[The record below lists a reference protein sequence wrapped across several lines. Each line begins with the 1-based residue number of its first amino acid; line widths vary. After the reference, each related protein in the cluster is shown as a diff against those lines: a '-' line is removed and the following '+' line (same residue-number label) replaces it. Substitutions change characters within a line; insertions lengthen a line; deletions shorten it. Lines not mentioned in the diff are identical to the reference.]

1 MRLLILDNYD
11 SFVYN
16 LRQGFEELGAECVVA
31 RNDALST
38 EDITRID
45 PDGIVISPGPGVPSE
60 RRDFGICGDVLMT
73 LSHEI
78 PTLGV
83 CLGHQGIAH
92 FYGGSV
98 VKADR
103 LVHGKTSLVDHDGS
117 GLYDGLPDP
126 FLAGR
131 YHSFVVSPRLPDALR
146 VTATTTD
153 GTVMGIRHRR
163 FPIEGIQ
170 FHPESVLTPQGTRI
184 LANFMRG
191 LRS

>member
-31 RNDALST
+31 RNDSLT
-38 EDITRID
+38 LDDISRID
-45 PDGIVISPGPGVPSE
+45 PDGIVISPGPGRPSE
-60 RRDFGICGDVLMT
+60 RRDFGICGDVLT
-73 LSHEI
+73 NLSPQI

-92 FYGGSV
+92 FYGGEV

-103 LVHGKTSLVDHDGS
+103 LVHGKTSLVDHDGC
-117 GLYDGLPDP
+117 GIYDGLPEP
-126 FLAGR
+126 FPAGR
-131 YHSFVVSPRLPDALR
+131 YHSFVVSPHLPSSLKL
-146 VTATTTD
+146 TATTAD

-163 FPIEGIQ
+163 FPIEGVQ
-170 FHPESVLTPQGTRI
+170 FHPESVLTPQGSMI
-184 LANFMRG
+184 LSNFMRG
-191 LRS
+191 VRA